1 MKKHLALSLIWLC
14 LTPFIALGQEFRAT
28 ITGRVLDQNNA
39 AVAGATVTARNPRT
53 NEAVSAPTNADGVY
67 NIPFLQP
74 GSYSITVEASGFKKY
89 VRDNQELQVGQTAS
103 IDVTLEIGA
112 ASETVT
118 ITGDAPLLEE
128 TKADRGNVIE
138 NRRIVELPLN
148 ARNPFMLSTLTPGI
162 TYNGPAIYQR
172 PFDNGAIA
180 DWSINGGLNRSN
192 EFLLDG
198 APNNSIQGG
207 NNIAYVPP
215 VDAVGEFKIITNSY
229 DAQYGRTAGGVVN
242 VQIKSGGNQY
252 HGSLYEF
259 YRRNWLDSNY
269 LFANAR
275 GLPAG
280 RFRQS
285 DGTFAKAEHF
295 LDQYG
300 GVIEGPVR
308 LPKKLFGPLGYDG
321 RDKTFF
327 LFNYEGYREGT
338 PNPQV
343 ITVPTE
349 KFIQGDFSEYKTAA
363 GTLIKIYDPMSANA
377 SNNFTRQQFRDPSRA
392 TPDNPLGLNII
403 PRDRINPIAQK
414 LLSFYPKPNN
424 VTPGAD
430 PWRSNFADIPNIA
443 NDKFKN
449 WIFKIDQNISEKDKV
464 FFRYGYNNRAE
475 IRWTNG
481 ITSGPAQDGQL
492 PLNRINYAGVADWVH
507 TFNANAILN
516 IRVSANRYIEEARF
530 QDGLGFDIT
539 QLGFPSALASQLPTP
554 MFPRINLFSAT
565 NTVETIQLGRGSFS
579 REPTNVYS
587 VQPNMTLIRGA
598 HNIRFGADLRYTQY
612 ARLASGNGGMVLTFN
627 RAFTQEISDPNRFD
641 ANSGSG
647 VASMLIGAVSAVD
660 TGGTPRSFIDNNVF
674 PIYMFKYYSPWFQD
688 DWKVTRKLTLNFG
701 LRYDLNKP
709 GVERYNRINRGFDTT
724 TVNPANARIDRS
736 KLINGS
742 QIVGGLLFAEPG
754 QAAVNTDKNNF
765 QPRIGFAYSIDDKT
779 VLRGGYG
786 RYYVNPVGAGGG
798 ATGTPT
804 PGYPGNGFSVQTPLI
819 ASIDGNRTPLVDAFG
834 NGVLSNPFPQG
845 VLQPAG
851 SSRGLESFLGLG
863 FQYSNPDFVVPKVDN
878 FSLGIQRQ
886 LPWNIAAEVS
896 YVGSRTYDAQSQFN
910 GINEPSQ
917 AFRDRCDVTKGGSPN
932 VCNDL
937 VDNPFFQVPGF
948 SGDRFNNRQ
957 LRRYELMRP
966 FPQFGAIIEVDRN
979 EGRVWY
985 NSLQVLVNKRLS
997 RGLSLSSTYT
1007 FSKTIEEAIQQPGQ
1021 QDDTASYI
1029 DDVARI
1035 KNRSLAFSDR
1045 PHRFTMSGVWELP
1058 FGKGRKYLGGVNR
1071 AVDLFIGGWQ
1081 AAGMY
1086 IFNSGRPWQF
1096 PTDLEIVDPD
1106 YDKVERERFV
1116 EGVELIQGVRPCVA
1130 QRGGLL
1136 AVSVRAGCTAPSFV
1150 IREPFQ
1156 TRTTPIRSDKVRRPS
1171 FKQFDM
1177 NFSKTF
1183 QITERVRFQFRGE
1196 AYNVFNTPQY
1206 DEATYLRSSSDA
1218 QFGAINKNTIRQTN
1232 FPRFWQLGFKVLF

>member
-14 LTPFIALGQEFRAT
+14 LMSFVAIGQEFRAT
-28 ITGRVLDQNNA
+28 ITGRVLDQNKA
-39 AVAGATVTARNPRT
+39 AVASATITVRNPRT
-53 NEAVSAPTNADGVY
+53 NEAVSVTTNADGVY

-74 GSYSITVEASGFKKY
+74 GSYNITVEAAGFKKY

-103 IDVTLEIGA
+103 IDVALEIGA

-180 DWSINGGLNRSN
+180 DWSINGGINRSN

-269 LFANAR
+269 LFSNAR
-275 GLPAG
+275 NLPAG
-280 RFRQS
+280 RFRKS
-285 DGTFAKAEHF
+285 DGTLAKAEHF

-327 LFNYEGYREGT
+327 IFNYEGYREGT

-343 ITVPTE
+343 ITVPTLA
-349 KFIQGDFSEYKTAA
+349 FINGDFREYKTATGA
-363 GTLIKIYDPMSANA
+363 LIPIYDPRTTRANP
-377 SNNFTRQQFRDPSRA
+377 NFDPSKPVSLTNLQFIRDPF
-392 TPDNPLGLNII
+392 PNNII
-403 PRDRINPIAQK
+403 PQGRINPVAQK
-414 LLSFYPKPNN
+414 LLAFYPRPNN
-424 VTPGAD
+424 VTPGVE

-507 TFNANAILN
+507 TFSASAILN

-530 QDGLGFDIT
+530 QDGLGYDVT
-539 QLGFPSALASQLPTP
+539 QLGFPSALAGQLPAP
-554 MFPRINLFSAT
+554 MFPRINLYST
-565 NTVETIQLGRGSFS
+565 GTTVETIQLGRGSFS

-587 VQPNMTLIRGA
+587 VQPNMTLIRGS
-598 HNIRFGADLRYTQY
+598 HNLRFGSDLRYTQY
-612 ARLASGNGGMVLTFN
+612 ARLVSGNGGMVLTFN
-627 RAFTQEISDPNRFD
+627 RNFTGAAFDRFD

-647 VASMLIGAVSAVD
+647 VASLLLGAVAATD
-660 TGGTPRSFIDNNVF
+660 TNNVLRSFIDNNVF
-674 PIYMFKYYSPWFQD
+674 PIYMFKYYAPWFQD

-701 LRYDLNKP
+701 LRFDLNRP
-709 GVERYNRINRGFDTT
+709 GVERFNRINRGFDTT

-742 QIVGGLLFAEPG
+742 QIVGGLLFADEG

-765 QPRIGFAYSIDDKT
+765 QPRVGFAYSIDDKT
-779 VLRGGYG
+779 VLRAGYG
-786 RYYVNPVGAGGG
+786 RYYVNPVGA
-798 ATGTPT
+798 
-804 PGYPGNGFSVQTPLI
+804 PGYPTNGFSVQTPLI
-819 ASIDGNRTPLVDAFG
+819 ASNDGNRKALEDAFG

-845 VLQPAG
+845 VLRPAG
-851 SSRGLESFLGLG
+851 SSLGLESFLGLG

-917 AFRDRCDVTKGGSPN
+917 AFRDKCDVTKGGSAAF
-932 VCNDL
+932 CNDRL
-937 VDNPFFQVPGF
+937 PNPFFQVAGF
-948 SGDRFNNRQ
+948 SGERFTSST
-957 LRRYELMRP
+957 LSRYELMRP
-966 FPQFGAIIEVDRN
+966 FPQFGAITELERN

-997 RGLSLSSTYT
+997 RGLSLNSTYT

-1045 PHRFTMSGVWELP
+1045 PHRLTVSGVWELP
-1058 FGKGRKYLGGVNR
+1058 FGKGRKYLGGSNR
-1071 AVDLFIGGWQ
+1071 FVDLFIGGWQ

-1086 IFNSGRPWQF
+1086 IYNSGRPWQL
-1096 PTDLEIVDPD
+1096 PTDVEIVDPD
-1106 YDKVERERFV
+1106 YGKVESERFV
-1116 EGVELIQGVRPCVA
+1116 SGVELIQGVRPCVA
-1130 QRGGLL
+1130 QGGKLL
-1136 AVSVRAGCTAPSFV
+1136 PFSVAAGCTAPSFV

-1156 TRTTPIRSDKVRRPS
+1156 TRTTPIRSDTVRRPS

-1183 QITERVRFQFRGE
+1183 RITERLRFQFRGE

-1232 FPRFWQLGFKVLF
+1232 FPRFWQLGFKMLF

>member
-1 MKKHLALSLIWLC
+1 MKKQLALSLIWLC
-14 LTPFIALGQEFRAT
+14 LTPFVALGQEFRAT
-28 ITGRVLDQNNA
+28 ITGRVLDPNNA
-39 AVAGATVTARNPRT
+39 AVASATVTARNPRT
-53 NEAVSAPTNADGVY
+53 NEAVSVTTNADGVY

-74 GSYSITVEASGFKKY
+74 GSYNITVEAAGFKKY

-103 IDVTLEIGA
+103 IDVTLEVGA

-269 LFANAR
+269 LFSNVR
-275 GLPAG
+275 NLPAG
-280 RFRQS
+280 RFRAS
-285 DGTFAKAEHF
+285 DGTLQKAEHF

-327 LFNYEGYREGT
+327 IFNYEGYREGT
-338 PNPQV
+338 PNPD
-343 ITVPTE
+343 IRTVPTE
-349 KFIQGDFSEYKTAA
+349 KFISGDFSDYRTAPSPA
-363 GTLIKIYDPMSANA
+363 FPNGQLIKIFDPA
-377 SNNFTRQQFRDPSRA
+377 TGREVTDPKDPTKKIWVRDQFMGCDGMHPNVIC
-392 TPDNPLGLNII
+392 PN
-403 PRDRINPIAQK
+403 RINPIAQK
-414 LLSFYPKPNN
+414 LLAFYPKPNN
-424 VTPGAD
+424 VSPGSE

-449 WIFKIDQNISEKDKV
+449 WIFKIDQNIGEKDKV

-492 PLNRINYAGVADWVH
+492 PLNRINYAGVADLVH
-507 TFNANAILN
+507 TFSANTILN
-516 IRVSANRYIEEARF
+516 IRVSSNRYIEEARF
-530 QDGLGFDIT
+530 QDGLGYDVT
-539 QLGFPSALASQLPTP
+539 QLGFPAGLAAQLPTP
-554 MFPRINLFSAT
+554 MFPRINLYST
-565 NTVETIQLGRGSFS
+565 GTTVEVIQLGRGSFS

-587 VQPNMTLIRGA
+587 VQPNLTYIRGA
-598 HNIRFGADLRYTQY
+598 HNMRFGLDMRYSQY
-612 ARLASGNGGMVLTFN
+612 ARLISGNGGMVLTFN
-627 RAFTQEISDPNRFD
+627 RAFTQEVFDRFD
-641 ANSGSG
+641 PNSGSS
-647 VASMLIGAVSAVD
+647 VASMLIGAVSATD
-660 TGGTPRSFIDNNVF
+660 TGGTLRSFVDNNVF
-674 PIYMFKYYSPWFQD
+674 PIYMFKYYAPWFQD

-701 LRYDLNKP
+701 LRFDLNQP
-709 GVERYNRINRGFDTT
+709 GVERYGRINAGFDTT
-724 TVNPANARIDRS
+724 TVNPANARIDKSR
-736 KLINGS
+736 LINGS
-742 QIVGGLLFAEPG
+742 QIVGGLLFADKGE
-754 QAAVNTDKNNF
+754 AAVKTDKNNW
-765 QPRIGFAYSIDDKT
+765 QPRVGFAYSIGDKT

-786 RYYVNPVGAGGG
+786 RYYVNPVGA
-798 ATGTPT
+798 
-804 PGYPGNGFSVQTPLI
+804 PGYPNNGFSVQTPLI
-819 ASIDGNRTPLVDAFG
+819 ASTDGNRTPLP
-834 NGVLSNPFPQG
+834 NLLSNPFPQG

-851 SSRGLESFLGLG
+851 SNLGLESFLGLG
-863 FQYSNPDFVVPKVDN
+863 FQYSNPNFVVPKVDN

-917 AFRDRCDVTKGGSPN
+917 AFRDKCDVTKGGN
-932 VCNDL
+932 RNFCNEQL
-937 VDNPFFQVPGF
+937 PNPFFRVAGF
-948 SGDRFNNRQ
+948 SGERFNNAT
-957 LRRYELMRP
+957 LSRYELMRP
-966 FPQFGAIIEVDRN
+966 FPQFGAINELERN

-997 RGLSLSSTYT
+997 RGLSLNSTYT

-1021 QDDTASYI
+1021 QDSTASYI

-1045 PHRFTMSGVWELP
+1045 PHRLTMSGVWELP
-1058 FGKGRKYLGGVNR
+1058 FGKGRKYLSGANR
-1071 AVDLFIGGWQ
+1071 FVDLFVGGWQ
-1081 AAGMY
+1081 AAGLY
-1086 IFNSGRPWQF
+1086 VFNSGRPWQF
-1096 PTDLEIVDPD
+1096 PGDVEIVDPD
-1106 YDKVERERFV
+1106 YDKVESKRFRN
-1116 EGVELIQGVRPCVA
+1116 GVELIQGVRPCVA
-1130 QRGGLL
+1130 QSGKLL
-1136 AVSVRAGCTAPSFV
+1136 DFSVAAGCTAPSFV

-1156 TRTTPIRSDKVRRPS
+1156 TRFTPIRSDKVRRPS
-1171 FKQFDM
+1171 FQQFDM

-1183 QITERVRFQFRGE
+1183 RITERVRFQFRGE
-1196 AYNVFNTPQY
+1196 AYNVFNTPMY
-1206 DEATYLRSSSDA
+1206 DERAYLQNTNNNID
-1218 QFGAINKNTIRQTN
+1218 FGAINKNEIRQSN

>member
-14 LTPFIALGQEFRAT
+14 LLSCAALGQEFRAT
-28 ITGRVLDQNNA
+28 ITGRVVDPNNA
-39 AVAGATVTARNPRT
+39 AVASATVTARNPKT
-53 NEAVSAPTNADGVY
+53 NEAVAVTTNADGVY

-74 GSYSITVEASGFKKY
+74 GAYNITFEAAGFKKL

-103 IDVTLEIGA
+103 IDVTLEVGA

-118 ITGDAPLLEE
+118 ITSDAPLLEE

-148 ARNPFMLSTLTPGI
+148 ARNPFMLATLTPGI

-252 HGSLYEF
+252 HGSIYEF

-269 LFANAR
+269 LFSNAR
-275 GLPAG
+275 NLPAG
-280 RFRQS
+280 RFRKA
-285 DGTFAKAEHF
+285 DGTLEKAEHF

-327 LFNYEGYREGT
+327 IFNYEGYREGT

-349 KFIQGDFSEYKTAA
+349 AFLRGDFREYKTAN
-363 GTLIKIYDPMSANA
+363 GTLIKIYDPATGRNV
-377 SNNFTRQQFRDPSRA
+377 NGTWVRDQFQC
-392 TPDNPLGLNII
+392 NGVLNVIC
-403 PRDRINPIAQK
+403 PDRINPVAQK
-414 LLSFYPKPNN
+414 LLGFYPKPNN
-424 VTPGAD
+424 VTPGSD
-430 PWRSNFADIPNIA
+430 PWRNNYADIPNIA

-449 WIFKIDQNISEKDKV
+449 WIFKIDQNISDKDKI

-481 ITSGPAQDGQL
+481 ITTGPAQDGQL

-507 TFNANAILN
+507 TFNSNMILN
-516 IRVSANRYIEEARF
+516 LRVSANRYIEEARF
-530 QDGLGFDIT
+530 QDGLGYDVT
-539 QLGFPSALASQLPTP
+539 ELGLPSALAGQLPTP
-554 MFPRINLFSAT
+554 MFPRINLYST
-565 NTVETIQLGRGSFS
+565 GTTVETIQLGRGSFS

-587 VQPNMTLIRGA
+587 VQPNMTLVRGS
-598 HNIRFGADLRYTQY
+598 HNLRFGADVRYTQY
-612 ARLASGNGGMVLTFN
+612 ARLASGNGGMALTFN
-627 RAFTQEISDPNRFD
+627 RAFTQEAFNRFD
-641 ANSGSG
+641 ANSGSAL
-647 VASMLIGAVSAVD
+647 ASLLIGAVSATD
-660 TGGTPRSFIDNNVF
+660 TDGVQRSFVDNNVF

-688 DWKVTRKLTLNFG
+688 DWKVTRRLTLNFG

-742 QIVGGLLFAEPG
+742 QIVGGLLFAEEG

-765 QPRIGFAYSIDDKT
+765 QPRVGFAYSINDKT

-786 RYYVNPVGAGGG
+786 RYFVNPVGAGGG
-798 ATGTPT
+798 GFNSPT
-804 PGYPGNGFSVQTPLI
+804 PGYPSNGFSVQTPLV
-819 ASIDGNRTPLVDAFG
+819 ASIDGNRTPLP
-834 NGVLSNPFPQG
+834 NVLSNPFPQG
-845 VLQPAG
+845 ILSPAG
-851 SSRGLESFLGLG
+851 SSRGLESFLGLS

-886 LPWNIAAEVS
+886 LPWNMAAEVS

-910 GINEPSQ
+910 GVNEPSQ
-917 AFRDRCDVTKGGSPN
+917 AFRDKCDVTKGGN
-932 VCNDL
+932 RAFCDDL
-937 VDNPFFQVPGF
+937 LPNPFFQVPGF
-948 SGDRFNNRQ
+948 SGARFTNAT
-957 LRRYELMRP
+957 LSRYELMRP
-966 FPQFGAIIEVDRN
+966 FPQFGAIAELERN
-979 EGRVWY
+979 EGKVWY
-985 NSLQVLVNKRLS
+985 NSVQVLVNKRLS

-1029 DDVARI
+1029 DDVAQI

-1045 PHRFTMSGVWELP
+1045 PHRLTMSGVWELP
-1058 FGKGRKYLGGVNR
+1058 FGKGRKYLGGAHR

-1081 AAGMY
+1081 MAGMY
-1086 IFNSGRPWQF
+1086 VYNSGRPWQL
-1096 PTDLEIVDPD
+1096 PTNVEIVDPN
-1106 YDKVERERFV
+1106 YDQVQRERFIN
-1116 EGVELIQGVRPCVA
+1116 GVELIQGVRPCVA
-1130 QRGGLL
+1130 QGGRLL
-1136 AVSVRAGCTAPSFV
+1136 DFSVAAGCTAPSFV

-1156 TRTTPIRSDKVRRPS
+1156 TRMAPIRSDKVRRPS

-1183 QITERVRFQFRGE
+1183 RITEGMRFQFRGE

-1206 DEATYLRSSSDA
+1206 DESTYLRTATDPL
-1218 QFGAINKNTIRQTN
+1218 FGAINKNTIRQTN
-1232 FPRFWQLGFKVLF
+1232 FPRFWQLGFKFLF